1 MPLLPTQIAV
11 RLPVNNEMKLMS
23 GQRNIKR
30 LYIRTK
36 IRMKN
41 FLLSDKSREFF
52 VFLVFFFIAA
62 AFWLLQTL
70 NNDYE
75 TEFTVPVRLKNV
87 PDNVVI
93 TSEPV
98 SELRIR
104 VRDKGTVLFN
114 YMLGKSFY
122 PVSLDF
128 ADYKSADTHVR
139 IPSSSI
145 QKKVTTQLNASTSL
159 LSMKPDTLEYYYSTG
174 ESKKVPVRLCGQVEA
189 GLQYY
194 LPDTVFTP
202 DSVLVYAPVAALDTI
217 KAAYTQPLHLHN
229 ITDTLRRK
237 VSLASHK
244 GIKYSP
250 SSVELILPVDM
261 YTEKTVE
268 VPLRGINFPADKE
281 LRAFPSKVQISFQVG
296 VGRFRQVTAED
307 FHLIVSYEELV
318 RLGTNKYT
326 VRLKK
331 LPKGIS
337 HVRFIP
343 EQVDFLIEQVNTND
357 GTSGY

>member
-1 MPLLPTQIAV
+1 
-11 RLPVNNEMKLMS
+11 MKFMS

-30 LYIRTK
+30 IYIKTKVRT
-36 IRMKN
+36 KN

-62 AFWLLQTL
+62 GFWLLQTL

-75 TEFTVPVRLKNV
+75 TEFTIPVRLKNV

-128 ADYKSADTHVR
+128 TDYKSADTHVR
-139 IPSSSI
+139 ISSSSI
-145 QKKVTTQLNASTSL
+145 QKKITTQLNASTAL

-194 LPDTVFTP
+194 LPDTIFTP
-202 DSVLVYAPVAALDTI
+202 DSVLVYAPAAVLDTI
-217 KAAYTQPLHLHN
+217 KEAYTQSLHLQN
-229 ITDTLRRK
+229 ITDTLRRTI
-237 VSLASHK
+237 SLASHK
-244 GIKYSP
+244 GIRYLP
-250 SSVELILPVDM
+250 SSVN
-261 YTEKTVE
+261 
-268 VPLRGINFPADKE
+268 INIASDVRVGDRYMCQQITFSSD
-281 LRAFPSKVQISFQVG
+281 VQI
-296 VGRFRQVTAED
+296 AM
-307 FHLIVSYEELV
+307 
-318 RLGTNKYT
+318 
-326 VRLKK
+326 
-331 LPKGIS
+331 
-337 HVRFIP
+337 FIRASP
-343 EQVDFLIEQVNTND
+343 DRRAGAVK
-357 GTSGY
+357 